1 MKHFN
6 FFSMLLMA
14 TFGVFTF
21 TACGDD
27 DSGDKGNGNNITSAQ
42 LIGTWYGV
50 DENSSK
56 KINIFV
62 MDFTTNGKGHYAEYK
77 AKAEENWNPR
87 EPLYADMTW
96 TLTNGTLHATVDG
109 TTRKGDI
116 LSINGNKLTVRRY
129 LDEGRTDEVVMTRV
143 SSADEFMQIFRQ
155 MIAEKTGGASGG
167 GAITEAGILGTWG
180 TTRIVGSASDP
191 DTKQVIEDWDNY
203 PSINDAETEK
213 ESLKYMEF
221 TFGEN
226 SAFKLQQFDEDKRTF
241 TEIVEG
247 TWRLNDK
254 TVTVDFGN
262 GGSRSVELVSLT
274 ADQLVIHMNYIDKEF
289 KVHATGE
296 KITVIYDETIYF
308 SRVK

>member
-1 MKHFN
+1 MKHLKLL
-6 FFSMLLMA
+6 SLLLMA
-14 TFGVFTF
+14 TFGVLAF

-62 MDFTTNGKGHYAEYK
+62 MDFTTNGKGHYAEYQ

-87 EPLYADMTW
+87 EPQYADMTW
-96 TLTNGTLHATVDG
+96 TLINGTLHATVDG

-116 LSINGNKLTVRRY
+116 LSINGNKITVRRY

-143 SSADEFMQIFRQ
+143 SSADEFMQIFLQ
-155 MIAEKTGGASGG
+155 MIAEKTGGETGEAS
-167 GAITEAGILGTWG
+167 ILGTWG

-191 DTKQVIEDWDNY
+191 DTKEVIEDWDNT
-203 PSINDAETEK
+203 PSLNDANTDK

-226 SAFKLQQFDEDKRTF
+226 SAFKLQQFDEGKRTF

-247 TWRLNDK
+247 TWKLEGN
-254 TVTVDFGN
+254 TLSVDFGN
-262 GGSRSVELVSLT
+262 GNGRSVELVSLT
-274 ADQLVIHMNYIDKEF
+274 ADQLVIHMNYIDYEF

>member
-1 MKHFN
+1 MKHLKLL
-6 FFSMLLMA
+6 SLLLMA
-14 TFGVFTF
+14 TFGVLAF

-62 MDFTTNGKGHYAEYK
+62 MDFTTNGKGHYAEYE

-87 EPLYADMTW
+87 EPQYADMTW
-96 TLTNGTLHATVDG
+96 TLINGTLNANVGG

-116 LSINGNKLTVRRY
+116 LSINGNKITVRRY

-143 SSADEFMQIFRQ
+143 SSADELMQIFRQ
-155 MIAEKTGGASGG
+155 MIAEKTGGEPGEAS
-167 GAITEAGILGTWG
+167 ILGTWG

-203 PSINDAETEK
+203 PSINDADTDK

-226 SAFKLQQFDEDKRTF
+226 SAFKLQQFDEGKRTF

-254 TVTVDFGN
+254 TVTVDFDN
-262 GGSRSVELVSLT
+262 GGSRSVELVLLT

-296 KITVIYDETIYF
+296 KRTVIYDETIYF

>member
-1 MKHFN
+1 MKHLKLL
-6 FFSMLLMA
+6 SLLLMA
-14 TFGVFTF
+14 TFGVLAF

-62 MDFTTNGKGHYAEYK
+62 MDFTTNGKGHYAEYE

-87 EPLYADMTW
+87 EPQYADMTW
-96 TLTNGTLHATVDG
+96 TLINGTLNANVGG

-116 LSINGNKLTVRRY
+116 LSINGNKITVRRY

-155 MIAEKTGGASGG
+155 MIAEKTGGETGEAS
-167 GAITEAGILGTWG
+167 ILGTWG
-180 TTRIVGSASDP
+180 TKEIKGSASDP
-191 DTKQVIEDWDNY
+191 DTKQVIESWDNY
-203 PSINDAETEK
+203 PSINDADTDK

-226 SAFKLQQFDEDKRTF
+226 SAFKLQQFDEGKRTF

-254 TVTVDFGN
+254 TVTVDFDN
-262 GGSRSVELVSLT
+262 GGSRSVELVLLT

-296 KITVIYDETIYF
+296 KRTVIYDETIYF

>member
-1 MKHFN
+1 MKHLKLL
-6 FFSMLLMA
+6 SLLLMA
-14 TFGVFTF
+14 TFGVLAF

-62 MDFTTNGKGHYAEYK
+62 MDFTTNGKGHYAEYQ

-87 EPLYADMTW
+87 EPQYADMTW
-96 TLTNGTLHATVDG
+96 TLINGTLHATVDG

-143 SSADEFMQIFRQ
+143 SSADEFMQIFYQ
-155 MIAEKTGGASGG
+155 MIAEKTGGETGEAS
-167 GAITEAGILGTWG
+167 ILGTWG
-180 TTRIVGSASDP
+180 TKEIKGSASDP
-191 DTKQVIEDWDNY
+191 DTKEVIEDWDNT
-203 PSINDAETEK
+203 PSLNDANTDK

-226 SAFKLQQFDEDKRTF
+226 SAFKLQQFDEGKRTF

-247 TWRLNDK
+247 TWKLEGN
-254 TVTVDFGN
+254 TLSVDFGN
-262 GGSRSVELVSLT
+262 GNGRSVELVSLT
-274 ADQLVIHMNYIDKEF
+274 ADQLVIHMNYIDYEF